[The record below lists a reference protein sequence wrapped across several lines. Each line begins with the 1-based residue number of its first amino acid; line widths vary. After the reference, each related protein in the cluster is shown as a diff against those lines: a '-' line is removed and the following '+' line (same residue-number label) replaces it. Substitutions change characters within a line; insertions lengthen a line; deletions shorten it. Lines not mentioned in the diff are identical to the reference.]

1 MSCRTEATQRKVA
14 DVQWAVAERERT
26 RAEAARLSEA
36 VQHRIA
42 DEQRDRALREG
53 ARAEQRLTQLL
64 DLADRTLFEIH
75 DAIAAL
81 PGAVEARQRVVR
93 TTLDYLQSLE
103 KTHGLDDHM
112 RLVLSAAYLKIG
124 RTQGDPM
131 APSRQ
136 DSEGALSNYRK
147 AETVLAPLYRRE
159 PDNPTVI
166 FRWLQIE
173 GGLADLSGRSGSA
186 RDAAQAFLALL
197 PAAHQLGEL
206 GPSNVEW
213 AKQEAETLESLA
225 RVLRNSSD
233 MQGSLARADQ
243 AITLLSDLVGR
254 FSADLDLKRE
264 LGSAYA
270 LAATSI
276 TDDLSLSAQY
286 FERSIRMREQ
296 LPQARPE
303 DLVLRRDLIVVY
315 GNYSRL
321 LYVGWE
327 GNLDRHAEARAYCEK
342 SVALARELA
351 QDSRNLT
358 AQYDLGVALWRLR
371 MVRPAEQGL
380 SESLQ
385 TLREAIAIIGPVAD
399 GNPKPASMAI
409 QLADARE
416 YAGQRLRS
424 LGQMSAAAEQYRKS
438 LATIESCATR
448 QPGISFCITKA
459 FIDEEG
465 LALLY
470 AATGDLS
477 VAWEFG
483 NRGRSRTDLC
493 RRRSEIGK
501 ADQSSRQG
509 LLRVGLGCA
518 GGRQSGAGP

>member
-53 ARAEQRLTQLL
+53 ARAEQHLTQLL

-103 KTHGLDDHM
+103 KTHGLDDRM

-124 RTQGDPM
+124 ATQGDPM
-131 APSRQ
+131 APGRQ

-233 MQGSLARADQ
+233 MRGSLARADQ

-276 TDDLSLSAQY
+276 TDDLSLSAQH
-286 FERSIRMREQ
+286 FERSVRMREQ

-358 AQYDLGVALWRLR
+358 AQYDLEWRFCVWGWCGQPSRVCPSRCRPGRPLR
-371 MVRPAEQGL
+371 SSDRSPMRIRSRPAWL
-380 SESLQ
+380 YSWP
-385 TLREAIAIIGPVAD
+385 TR
-399 GNPKPASMAI
+399 GNMPGNGSGVCGRC
-409 QLADARE
+409 L
-416 YAGQRLRS
+416 RLRS
-424 LGQMSAAAEQYRKS
+424 NTGSRWPRLNRARPGSPAFPFVLRKPS
-438 LATIESCATR
+438 SMKRDWPCSMPPRAT
-448 QPGISFCITKA
+448 
-459 FIDEEG
+459 
-465 LALLY
+465 
-470 AATGDLS
+470 
-477 VAWEFG
+477 
-483 NRGRSRTDLC
+483 
-493 RRRSEIGK
+493 
-501 ADQSSRQG
+501 
-509 LLRVGLGCA
+509 
-518 GGRQSGAGP
+518 